1 MVFIKA
7 YVSLSQSM
15 LTLADTRH
23 FLFFFFAS
31 KDFKLLGFLT
41 FFDYA
46 YTSTNSMSFW

>member
-1 MVFIKA
+1 MVFIQA

-23 FLFFFFAS
+23 FFCFLAS